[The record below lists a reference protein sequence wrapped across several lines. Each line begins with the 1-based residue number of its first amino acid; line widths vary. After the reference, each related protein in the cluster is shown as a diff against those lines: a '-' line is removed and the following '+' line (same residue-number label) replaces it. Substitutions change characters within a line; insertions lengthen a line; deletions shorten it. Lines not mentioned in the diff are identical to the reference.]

1 MDNIFDNFVSNVY
14 SGGSAMEFF
23 DDSFEVV
30 GGIDDI
36 SVASIFGGGCGCADT
51 SGFDE
56 EYEEEEKKK
65 KGASATP
72 TEQQIDDPEQPNN
85 DPTSAEVEEDSLLEN
100 YEPEDFTTD
109 YKPADHKQ
117 SGDKPADNK
126 KKKSV
131 DTKKYTGGLS
141 AEDVSELLSVY
152 N

>member
-23 DDSFEVV
+23 DNSFEVV
-30 GGIDDI
+30 GGVDDI
-36 SVASIFGGGCGCADT
+36 SVESIFGGGCGCADT

-56 EYEEEEKKK
+56 EYEEEKKK
-65 KGASATP
+65 KGTSQMLP
-72 TEQQIDDPEQPNN
+72 EKPNDQPEQKPVE
-85 DPTSAEVEEDSLLEN
+85 PTSTEVEEDSLLEN

-109 YKPADHKQ
+109 YKQ
-117 SGDKPADNK
+117 TGDKPADHK
-126 KKKSV
+126 KKKGV